1 MKIFR
6 FLNFKVYK
14 DAKKFY
20 NQVTKITE
28 KIPKKFDYLA
38 LQLKRCSLSVILNI
52 AEGSAKKSD
61 KDFNRY
67 VENSLGSIN
76 EAVACLEI
84 ILEHKL
90 ITKEKFQE
98 LFLQAEEITK
108 QLGGLSKK
116 LKSS

>member
-1 MKIFR
+1 MRVFR
-6 FLNFKVYK
+6 FLDFKVYK

-20 NQVTKITE
+20 NRVIEITE
-28 KIPKKFDYLA
+28 KIPRKFDYLV
-38 LQLKRCSLSVILNI
+38 LQVRRSTLSVILNI

-67 VENSLGSIN
+67 IENSLGSIN

-90 ITKEKFQE
+90 ITKEEFQE
-98 LFLQAEEITK
+98 LFLQAQEITK